1 MRLHSGDFMIV
12 ELTEIQVQM
21 LQALLDRTL
30 LANELS
36 TEDANEYYDMYASL
50 DVDHASLHFDADST
64 DCLSGISLSRVY

>member
-1 MRLHSGDFMIV
+1 MIV

-30 LANELS
+30 LANEFS
-36 TEDANEYYDMYASL
+36 TEDVNEYYDMYARL

-64 DCLSGISLSRVY
+64 DCCMGISLFRTY

>member
-1 MRLHSGDFMIV
+1 MIV

-21 LQALLDRTL
+21 LQALLGRTI

-50 DVDHASLHFDADST
+50 DVDHPSLHFDADST
-64 DCLSGISLSRVY
+64 DCCMGISLSRVY

>member
-1 MRLHSGDFMIV
+1 MIV

-21 LQALLDRTL
+21 LQALLGRTL

-36 TEDANEYYDMYASL
+36 TEDANEYFDMCASL

-64 DCLSGISLSRVY
+64 DCFSGIRLSRTY

>member
-1 MRLHSGDFMIV
+1 MIV

-21 LQALLDRTL
+21 LQALLGRTL

-36 TEDANEYYDMYASL
+36 TEDANEYFDMCASL

-64 DCLSGISLSRVY
+64 DCFSGIRLSRVY

>member
-1 MRLHSGDFMIV
+1 MIV

-64 DCLSGISLSRVY
+64 DCCMGIRLSRTY

>member
-1 MRLHSGDFMIV
+1 MIV

-21 LQALLDRTL
+21 LQALLGRTL

-50 DVDHASLHFDADST
+50 DADHASLHFDADST
-64 DCLSGISLSRVY
+64 DCCAGIRLFRTY

>member
-1 MRLHSGDFMIV
+1 MIV

-36 TEDANEYYDMYASL
+36 TEDANEYYDMYVSL

-64 DCLSGISLSRVY
+64 DCCTGIRLSRMY

>member
-1 MRLHSGDFMIV
+1 MIV

-36 TEDANEYYDMYASL
+36 TEDANEYYDMHASL

-64 DCLSGISLSRVY
+64 DCFSGIRLSRTY

>member
-1 MRLHSGDFMIV
+1 MIV

-36 TEDANEYYDMYASL
+36 TEDANEYYDMYVSL

-64 DCLSGISLSRVY
+64 DCCTGIRLSRVY

>member
-1 MRLHSGDFMIV
+1 MIV

-21 LQALLDRTL
+21 LQALLCRTL

-50 DVDHASLHFDADST
+50 DVNHASLHFDADST
-64 DCLSGISLSRVY
+64 DCRMGIRLSRTY

>member
-1 MRLHSGDFMIV
+1 MII

-21 LQALLDRTL
+21 LQALLGRTL

-50 DVDHASLHFDADST
+50 DADHASLHFDADST
-64 DCLSGISLSRVY
+64 DCCAGIRLFRTY